1 MIENYQDLNRD
12 ETLDAVADFDGERL
26 AAFVEY
32 EREHKDRKTVI
43 EPLERELVDVVP
55 ADGRQYVAGVWFDD
69 ASEPERWS
77 ATRTTSTRSGTPSTP
92 VSRPGS
98 SSFTRPS

>member
-12 ETLDAVADFDGERL
+12 ETLDAVADFDGEHL

-55 ADGRQYVAGVWFDD
+55 VDGRQYVAGVWFDD
-69 ASEPERWS
+69 TSEPKTVR
-77 ATRTTSTRSGTPSTP
+77 RSTRIEQTLDEGDLLEAE
-92 VSRPGS
+92 
-98 SSFTRPS
+98 

>member
-69 ASEPERWS
+69 ASEPETVR
-77 ATRTTSTRSGTPSTP
+77 RSTRIEQTLDEGDLLEAE
-92 VSRPGS
+92 
-98 SSFTRPS
+98 

>member
-12 ETLDAVADFDGERL
+12 ETLDAVSDFDGEQL

-55 ADGRQYVAGVWFDD
+55 AGSAGYGGRYVAGVWFDD
-69 ASEPERWS
+69 VSEP
-77 ATRTTSTRSGTPSTP
+77 ATVRRSTRIEQALDAGDLE
-92 VSRPGS
+92 VVE
-98 SSFTRPS
+98 

>member
-12 ETLDAVADFDGERL
+12 ETLDAVADFDGEHL

-43 EPLERELVDVVP
+43 EPLKRELADVVP

-69 ASEPERWS
+69 ASEPETVR
-77 ATRTTSTRSGTPSTP
+77 RSTRIEQVLDEGDLLEAE
-92 VSRPGS
+92 
-98 SSFTRPS
+98 

>member
-69 ASEPERWS
+69 ASESETVR
-77 ATRTTSTRSGTPSTP
+77 RSTRIEQALDEGDLLEAE
-92 VSRPGS
+92 
-98 SSFTRPS
+98 

>member
-55 ADGRQYVAGVWFDD
+55 ATGTTYGGRYVAGIWFDEVD
-69 ASEPERWS
+69 EP
-77 ATRTTSTRSGTPSTP
+77 TTVRRSTRIEQAIDAGELQE
-92 VSRPGS
+92 VDE
-98 SSFTRPS
+98 

>member
-12 ETLDAVADFDGERL
+12 ATLDAVANFDGERL

-69 ASEPERWS
+69 ASEPETVR
-77 ATRTTSTRSGTPSTP
+77 RSTRIEQTLDEGDLLEAE
-92 VSRPGS
+92 
-98 SSFTRPS
+98 

>member
-69 ASEPERWS
+69 ASEPKTVR
-77 ATRTTSTRSGTPSTP
+77 RSTRIEQALDEGDLLEAE
-92 VSRPGS
+92 
-98 SSFTRPS
+98 

>member
-26 AAFVEY
+26 AAFVGY

-43 EPLERELVDVVP
+43 EPLERELVDIVP

-69 ASEPERWS
+69 ASEPETVR
-77 ATRTTSTRSGTPSTP
+77 RSTRIEQALDEGDLLEAE
-92 VSRPGS
+92 
-98 SSFTRPS
+98 